1 VNIFKVATRKDMMEG
16 TAVLIISYDY
26 VLRNILTRMLSA
38 KGYRVVN
45 RSIGFHGIRTFQ
57 KSKGKFD
64 IVVIDSKLPD
74 MSGLGV
80 AKKIKEANRTTPTML
95 LRGWEKGAEEGEL
108 RDLAVDLAIRRPLFM
123 DKTCELIENAVASA
137 EKHNAK

>member
-1 VNIFKVATRKDMMEG
+1 VNIFKVAMRKDKAEG

-26 VLRNILTRMLSA
+26 VLRDILTRILSA

-45 RSIGFHGIRTFQ
+45 RSVGFHGIRTFQ

-64 IVVIDSKLPD
+64 IVVIDSELPD

-80 AKKIKEANRTTPTML
+80 AKKIKEANRTTPTIL
-95 LRGWEKGAEEGEL
+95 LRGWEKGAEEKDL
-108 RDLAVDLAIRRPLFM
+108 RDLGVDITIHKPLFM
-123 DKTCELIENAVASA
+123 DKTYELIENAVASA
-137 EKHNAK
+137 EKFNAK

>member
-1 VNIFKVATRKDMMEG
+1 
-16 TAVLIISYDY
+16 
-26 VLRNILTRMLSA
+26 
-38 KGYRVVN
+38 VN

-64 IVVIDSKLPD
+64 IVVIDSDLPD

-80 AKKIKEANRTTPTML
+80 AKKIKEVNRTTPTML

-108 RDLAVDLAIRRPLFM
+108 RDEGVDIAVRKPLFM
-123 DKTCELIENAVASA
+123 DKTYELIENAVASA
-137 EKHNAK
+137 EKFNAK